1 MTQLQVTVDGSRILL
16 AGELDVQTA
25 PQLLDDAGGA
35 CADGPVV
42 VDCAGLT
49 FLDSTGLGALV
60 ALRKRCEAAGGTL
73 GLVDVPGRI
82 ELVLRISGLDG
93 LLLG

>member
-1 MTQLQVTVDGSRILL
+1 MAQLQVTVDGSRIAL

-25 PQLLDDAGGA
+25 PQLLDEAAPA
-35 CADGPVV
+35 CAQGDLV

-49 FLDSTGLGALV
+49 FLDSSGVGALV
-60 ALRKRCEAAGGTL
+60 TLRKRCEDAGGRVR
-73 GLVDVPGRI
+73 LVEVPGRI
-82 ELVLRISGLDG
+82 ELVLRISGLDK